1 MGMDGGRKGE
11 AGGKKGGS
19 RVGRREG
26 GRKGSGGGIESLQSE
41 RASEGVT
48 GTAKEGEWFTDRL
61 EIDR

>member
-1 MGMDGGRKGE
+1 MEEGR
-11 AGGKKGGS
+11 
-19 RVGRREG
+19 GRREEGREQGGEEG

-48 GTAKEGEWFTDRL
+48 GKAKEGEWFTDRL